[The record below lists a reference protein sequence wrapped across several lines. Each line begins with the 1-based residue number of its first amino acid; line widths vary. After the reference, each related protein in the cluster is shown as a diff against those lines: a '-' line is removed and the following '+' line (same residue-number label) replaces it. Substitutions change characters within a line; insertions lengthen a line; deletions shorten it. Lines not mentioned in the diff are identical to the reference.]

1 GANSDVSIERH
12 IHQNRLLAEAS
23 LFDPNDGA
31 LSGGEKAL
39 STITDALTS
48 QADRLD
54 AAELRSIAQVVT
66 QYAQEVQDRESA
78 AWAILNR
85 QCGKKLDDGIGE
97 EDPCRV

>member
-1 GANSDVSIERH
+1 MSIELH

-23 LFDPNDGA
+23 LFDLNDGA

-39 STITDALTS
+39 STITDALAS

-54 AAELRSIAQVVT
+54 AAGLTAIAQVIT

-85 QCGKKLDDGIGE
+85 QRRK
-97 EDPCRV
+97 R